1 MIHITI
7 ILYPFYEILLQ
18 LFFLHRDVRF
28 DLRYNEIVDVDMDF
42 AELLLDPL
50 ENKNVV
56 VLLDGNPLHCDCH
69 AIAFKKFSVKSYH
82 LQYSDLR
89 CASPE
94 HLKGQ
99 KFSDS
104 TYLLQFM

>member
-1 MIHITI
+1 MSVT
-7 ILYPFYEILLQ
+7 YCVKKLQ
-18 LFFLHRDVRF
+18 TNCRLDSVFVSLRDVRF
-28 DLRYNEIVDVDMDF
+28 DLRYNEIADVDMDF

-56 VLLDGNPLHCDCH
+56 VMLDGNPLHCDCH
-69 AIAFKKFSVKSYH
+69 AIAFKKFAVKSYH

-94 HLKGQ
+94 NLRER
-99 KFSDS
+99 KFAESM
-104 TYLLQFM
+104 Q